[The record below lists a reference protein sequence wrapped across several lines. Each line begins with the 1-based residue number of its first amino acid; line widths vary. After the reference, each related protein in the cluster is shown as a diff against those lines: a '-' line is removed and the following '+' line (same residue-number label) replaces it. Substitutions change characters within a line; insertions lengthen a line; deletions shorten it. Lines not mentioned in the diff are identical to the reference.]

1 MRLKSSARGSGPGL
15 ASPNPTDIAIGA
27 GRGKA
32 AAAGSPVAAASCSRL
47 RSLAAKQAK
56 DIGLDAFGR
65 TLPYRRLRRCPV
77 LGCCSRKV
85 KATASGTHHAGPR
98 RGRVKLRPLS
108 AQTPRLQSLRPGLR
122 RSLSDLSTSPSFPKS

>member
-56 DIGLDAFGR
+56 DIGLDAVGR
-65 TLPYRRLRRCPV
+65 TLPVAAVPCPGMLLPKSKSYGERHPSRRAQTRPCQVAASL
-77 LGCCSRKV
+77 STDT
-85 KATASGTHHAGPR
+85 ATAKFETR
-98 RGRVKLRPLS
+98 
-108 AQTPRLQSLRPGLR
+108 AQA
-122 RSLSDLSTSPSFPKS
+122 